1 MNIFV
6 AGLPFD
12 MDDQEL
18 KEIFE
23 AYGAVSSARVIM
35 DRETQKSRGFGFVEM
50 SDDTEAKTAIQRLD
64 GGQLEGRSLS
74 VKIAEDRK
82 PNAGGGGGARSGGFG
97 PDKRKGGFNKGGY
110 NKDRKRY

>member
-50 SDDTEAKTAIQRLD
+50 GDDTEAKTAIQRLD

-82 PNAGGGGGARSGGFG
+82 PNAGGKSGGFG
-97 PDKRKGGFNKGGY
+97 PDKRKGGGFNKGGY